1 MESKIRSL
9 KMEKEEIREIRG
21 NLTQAAFARKLGVT
35 VQEVSNWETG
45 RCKPRRKNV
54 IKILKYQ
61 ERLKK

>member
-1 MESKIRSL
+1 M
-9 KMEKEEIREIRG
+9 
-21 NLTQAAFARKLGVT
+21 AAFARKLGVT

-61 ERLKK
+61 ERKMMSVRYAGE

>member
-1 MESKIRSL
+1 
-9 KMEKEEIREIRG
+9 MEKEEIRKVRG
-21 NLTQAAFARKLGVT
+21 DLTQAAFARKLGVT

-61 ERLKK
+61 ERKMK

>member
-1 MESKIRSL
+1 
-9 KMEKEEIREIRG
+9 MEKEEIREIRG

-54 IKILKYQ
+54 IKIMLYLKYQ
-61 ERLKK
+61 ERLKKGE